1 MPPMAENPFENLL
14 TAKDIAQELGLSSP
28 YVSTLLAGGAMP
40 VLRHN
45 GRVFVRRDD
54 FETFV
59 RSRRPRAKFIR
70 GLSPATVEALR
81 VLVEWR
87 EARVIE
93 LAIGLDRAPGNVR
106 KHVTLL
112 NHAGYIE
119 RGSEPGVW
127 TPTIEGDAFAADP
140 ATNAALAGRPTPPAL
155 TEKDFAVSA

>member
-1 MPPMAENPFENLL
+1 MAENPFENLL
-14 TAKDIAQELGLSSP
+14 TAKEIAQELGLSSP

-59 RSRRPRAKFIR
+59 RSRRPRAQFIR
-70 GLSPATVEALR
+70 GLSPATVEALL

-93 LAIGLDRAPGNVR
+93 LAIPHREGLRRLRLTPEKPKGAPGTGAPR
-106 KHVTLL
+106 
-112 NHAGYIE
+112 
-119 RGSEPGVW
+119 SP
-127 TPTIEGDAFAADP
+127 
-140 ATNAALAGRPTPPAL
+140 
-155 TEKDFAVSA
+155 